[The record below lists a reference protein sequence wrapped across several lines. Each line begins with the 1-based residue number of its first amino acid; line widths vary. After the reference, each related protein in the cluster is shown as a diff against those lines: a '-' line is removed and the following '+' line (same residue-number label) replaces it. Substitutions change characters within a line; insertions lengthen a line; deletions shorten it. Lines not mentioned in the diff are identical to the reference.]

1 MDVFRKKKLCINSL
15 REEDAGTMRE
25 KFLIGFIGL
34 SMAFGM
40 TAAHAAPAANE
51 PAGKGALP
59 IASGEWEPDGKSAE
73 VLDNAAGA
81 SQEGAPAET
90 PEQPAQ
96 SGAEEPATSQGQV
109 PAASETAQ
117 PAPQVRDTKAAMDT
131 RKIIINIPS
140 RSLSL
145 YEGDRKIRLYPVAVG
160 KPSTPTPSGYYK
172 IWSKD
177 VNPVWID
184 PEEPDDPKSV
194 IPSGES
200 NPLGYRWMEIWG
212 NYGIHGTNRPNSIG
226 GTVSNGCIRMHEED
240 VEELFDLVQLGTP
253 VEIHYNRVIVEKTPE
268 DIIAYYVYPD
278 CYGWQS
284 ISVSQVNKWLAGYG
298 IQCFESD
305 EAIESKIKASDGKP
319 TYIGRVFGIM
329 LDGKTI
335 PAKAVEQ
342 DQVLYLPAMEIAE
355 AANLNLGWDSTR
367 HMLISDYGEVKGY
380 EKKDYLY
387 FKAEDVYRLFHMNG
401 AMRADKQYSLT
412 SAGAFSASVPAGQ
425 QIPAP
430 YAEPEAKETAASGH
444 QVPPVS
450 EPAPPVRQNGGEAVK
465 ADPAAGDKNGVMTA
479 PDGNRSGSAAAVNGK
494 SRQQEKIEK
503 DPRAEAAAADFER
516 PSSYLKNREDD
527 RNRET
532 AEKQEERV
540 SSNEGTKPNGRTSA
554 SEKRPIL
561 RNIDLEDEED

>member
-1 MDVFRKKKLCINSL
+1 MK
-15 REEDAGTMRE
+15 E
-25 KFLIGFIGL
+25 KFLIVFIGL
-34 SMAFGM
+34 FMAFGM
-40 TAAHAAPAANE
+40 PAANAAPSANE

-59 IASGEWEPDGKSAE
+59 IAAGSMEAE
-73 VLDNAAGA
+73 DIGAGA
-81 SQEGAPAET
+81 GNNPADGYQDKVQTGEANMNDRSE
-90 PEQPAQ
+90 PEQSADSQAQ
-96 SGAEEPATSQGQV
+96 TVSAAKASQ
-109 PAASETAQ
+109 PAAAKDNSKDA
-117 PAPQVRDTKAAMDT
+117 VNL
-131 RKIIINIPS
+131 RKIVINLPS

-145 YEGDRKIRLYPVAVG
+145 YEGNQKIRLYPVAIG
-160 KPSTPTPSGYYK
+160 KPSTPTPSGYFK

-184 PEEPDDPKSV
+184 PDDPDDPKSV

-240 VEELFDLVQLGTP
+240 VEDLFDLVQLGTP

-268 DIIAYYVYPD
+268 DVIAYYVYPD

-305 EAIESKIKASDGKP
+305 EAIESKITASDGKP
-319 TYIGRVFGIM
+319 TYIGRVFGIV
-329 LDGKTI
+329 LDGKKI

-342 DQVLYLPAMEIAE
+342 DQILYLPAMEIAE

-367 HMLISDYGEVKGY
+367 HMLMSDYGEVKGY

-387 FKAEDVYRLFHMNG
+387 FKAEDAYRLFRMYG
-401 AMRADKQYSLT
+401 ALRADKQYSLT
-412 SAGAFSASVPAGQ
+412 SAGAFSEAYPAGQ

-430 YAEPEAKETAASGH
+430 YAEPEAKEPAASGH

-450 EPAPPVRQNGGEAVK
+450 EPAPSVRQNGGEAAK
-465 ADPAAGDKNGVMTA
+465 SDPAAGNKNGVMNA
-479 PDGNRSGSAAAVNGK
+479 PDGNRSGSADAEKGK
-494 SRQQEKIEK
+494 SRQQEKIKK

-527 RNRET
+527 RDREK

-540 SSNEGTKPNGRTSA
+540 SSNAGTKSNGSTSV